1 MDLQKELDGLSLFIE
16 EIQKDVGGF
25 LNDKIEELNAKEI
38 EVLIKKFE
46 FYIQKMN
53 EKVESVAKDL
63 NFNKE
68 QLEEL
73 TKNPENQNI
82 EEFESLREMQKRIQ
96 DFQESLT
103 KNLFEHQNQLII
115 KNEQDSKKQRTLKAT
130 KKNWIPS

>member
-1 MDLQKELDGLSLFIE
+1 MDLQKQLDGLSLFIE

-63 NFNKE
+63 NFNK
-68 QLEEL
+68 
-73 TKNPENQNI
+73 
-82 EEFESLREMQKRIQ
+82 
-96 DFQESLT
+96 QE
-103 KNLFEHQNQLII
+103 
-115 KNEQDSKKQRTLKAT
+115 
-130 KKNWIPS
+130 